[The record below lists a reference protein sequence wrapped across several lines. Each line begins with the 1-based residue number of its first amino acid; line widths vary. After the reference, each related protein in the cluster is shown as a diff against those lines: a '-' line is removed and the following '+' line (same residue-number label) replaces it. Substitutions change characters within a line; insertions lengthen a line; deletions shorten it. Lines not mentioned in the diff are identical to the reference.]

1 MIITNYNLCYSTN
14 RCFPH
19 STIRMFTFHYKE
31 FTIIVKEVK
40 VWIKSKLEN
49 LLPSVEKKK
58 I

>member
-1 MIITNYNLCYSTN
+1 
-14 RCFPH
+14 
-19 STIRMFTFHYKE
+19 MFTFHYKE

-58 I
+58 MCEKYKNKYILIKDKYEFDLDI